1 MTVDLHGESL
11 PFTGGI
17 QRMEAAPIKGESK
30 WRSLNVALEEVQHG
44 IRTSD
49 FRIGSFLPGLLN
61 RNLRCIN
68 SDNSEILFREPDCV
82 ISSSTSDFESLAGS
96 NRRGGHSSN
105 QVKVRPADV
114 PRCGA
119 FLIVFIK
126 TIFGSHNGLSPWNSK
141 V

>member
-1 MTVDLHGESL
+1 MTVDLLGESL

-44 IRTSD
+44 ILTGD

-68 SDNSEILFREPDCV
+68 SDDCKGVLREPDCV
-82 ISSSTSDFESLAGS
+82 IPGSASDVQCLTWSY
-96 NRRGGHSSN
+96 GHRSY
-105 QVKVRPADV
+105 
-114 PRCGA
+114 
-119 FLIVFIK
+119 
-126 TIFGSHNGLSPWNSK
+126 
-141 V
+141 